1 MLTLPLSRELESVAQ
16 YYRALSLN
24 RGGRGDITSAESLFE
39 KAADS
44 GSTLYKARAMAALGT
59 NCLASGD
66 ANCAMSFYREVM
78 AILARDRVPDPM
90 TCYVAT
96 RMTAVIRGMNGDHR
110 GALADLEKMFPL
122 VRIASSQQPYAY
134 YDYLNTLAV
143 ELCEAGRLEEARRAS
158 EIALA
163 SPFASAYPEWRE
175 TRGEIEL
182 KGRCS
187 FRSTVAFTQRTPQSA
202 NLITL
207 PRTSIA
213 STAIP
218 LVAKSQPPARVI
230 KFPTRTPSMPQ
241 QSERR
246 QGLDASEKR
255 RIVSDK
261 LYEMF
266 MSALQDRPI
275 NLKLVEKLYIVFLE
289 GRKQG

>member
-1 MLTLPLSRELESVAQ
+1 ML
-16 YYRALSLN
+16 
-24 RGGRGDITSAESLFE
+24 G
-39 KAADS
+39 
-44 GSTLYKARAMAALGT
+44 LGT
-59 NCLASGD
+59 NALAVGD
-66 ANCAMSFYREVM
+66 RNGAMSFYREAM
-78 AILARDRVPDPM
+78 RIIALNRVCDP
-90 TCYVAT
+90 AT
-96 RMTAVIRGMNGDHR
+96 LYFTSRMSAVVKALEGDHR
-110 GALADLEKMFPL
+110 GALADLEKIFPL
-122 VRIASSQQPYAY
+122 VRMASSQQPYAY

-143 ELCEAGRLEEARRAS
+143 ELCEAGRVEEARCAS

-163 SPFASAYPEWRE
+163 SPFARAYPEWRE
-175 TRGEIEL
+175 TREEIEL

-187 FRSTVAFTQRTPQSA
+187 SRSTVAFAQRTPESP

-207 PRTSIA
+207 PRASSG
-213 STAIP
+213 STAIG
-218 LVAKSQPPARVI
+218 LVAKSQPLARVI

-246 QGLDASEKR
+246 QGLGASEKQ

-289 GRKQG
+289 SRKQG